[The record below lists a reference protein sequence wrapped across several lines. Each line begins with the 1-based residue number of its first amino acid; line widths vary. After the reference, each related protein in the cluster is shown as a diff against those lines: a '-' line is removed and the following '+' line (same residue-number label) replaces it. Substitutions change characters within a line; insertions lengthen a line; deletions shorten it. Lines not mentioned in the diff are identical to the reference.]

1 MRFLIQSAEL
11 RRLLATAAAC
21 VEKGSSNPINRCI
34 LLQAYEDGV
43 RATATDKGMTFIGN
57 FSANVE
63 IPGEVA
69 IDAANA
75 LQVAKVL
82 PNDVVSVQLGDNYR
96 IDVKCGKSAY
106 KLAGQTASEFQP
118 TPSFEVSGSLQIQAA
133 DLRRIIDQTWFSIAP
148 DDNRY
153 GLNGAHLDAVDTPA
167 GRMLR
172 MVGTDGNRLS
182 WAQAPFTGTLA
193 IGRRMLLPRKPL
205 AEVRK
210 MIDGLSG
217 PVEIGFGERAA
228 VMRFEG
234 TTVHMRLLEAEF
246 PNYKE
251 VLPTNFKRRVVV
263 DRSRFLE
270 SLRRVSIFATDGSHS
285 VRFAFSQDGIVMTA
299 RKLDA
304 GDAREEVDVKSFDGE
319 PITMGFNATFLQEAI
334 TAAGED
340 DVLLRLGDGLSPAIV
355 TPLDSTDTTAD
366 TDALFVVMPVR
377 LD

>member
-1 MRFLIQSAEL
+1 
-11 RRLLATAAAC
+11 
-21 VEKGSSNPINRCI
+21 
-34 LLQAYEDGV
+34 
-43 RATATDKGMTFIGN
+43 
-57 FSANVE
+57 
-63 IPGEVA
+63 
-69 IDAANA
+69 
-75 LQVAKVL
+75 
-82 PNDVVSVQLGDNYR
+82 
-96 IDVKCGKSAY
+96 
-106 KLAGQTASEFQP
+106 
-118 TPSFEVSGSLQIQAA
+118 
-133 DLRRIIDQTWFSIAP
+133 
-148 DDNRY
+148 
-153 GLNGAHLDAVDTPA
+153 
-167 GRMLR
+167 
-172 MVGTDGNRLS
+172 
-182 WAQAPFTGTLA
+182 
-193 IGRRMLLPRKPL
+193 
-205 AEVRK
+205 

-270 SLRRVSIFATDGSHS
+270 SLRRVGIFAADHS
-285 VRFAFSQDGIVMTA
+285 VRFAFSADGLVLSS

-340 DVLLRLGDGLSPAIV
+340 DVLLRLGDGLSPAVV
-355 TPLDSTDTTAD
+355 TPLDSTDTAAD